1 MLYSEYLSINLT
13 ASKGCMNPGSPKE
26 MSWNNIRLLITQNG
40 VTSVHNLAG
49 GLENIEEHLN
59 NQLNRYRQ
67 QGWEPIKVER
77 PQEKN
82 QARYP
87 KNTIHCL
94 LKRSISLEPKNRFK
108 QISKD
113 SAKIDRNFSIGA

>member
-1 MLYSEYLSINLT
+1 MLYSEYLSLNFT
-13 ASKGCMNPGSPKE
+13 ASKGSITPGSLKE

-40 VTSVHNLAG
+40 VTKIQNLAG

-59 NQLNRYRQ
+59 NQLRRYQQ
-67 QGWEPIKVER
+67 QGWEAIKVER

-82 QARYP
+82 QSRYA

-94 LKRSISLEPKNRFK
+94 LKRSISLQPRNRFK
-108 QISKD
+108 QISQD
-113 SAKIDRNFSIGA
+113 SAPIERNFSIGA

>member
-49 GLENIEEHLN
+49 GIENIEEHLN

-82 QARYP
+82 QAHYP

-113 SAKIDRNFSIGA
+113 SARIESNLSIGA

>member
-1 MLYSEYLSINLT
+1 MLYSEYISLNFT
-13 ASKGCMNPGSPKE
+13 ASKGSIHVGSPRE

-40 VTSVHNLAG
+40 VTSAQNLAG

-59 NQLNRYRQ
+59 NQLNHYKQ

-82 QARYP
+82 SSPYP
-87 KNTIHCL
+87 RNTIHCL
-94 LKRSISLEPKNRFK
+94 LKRAISLETKNRLNRL
-108 QISKD
+108 SKD
-113 SAKIDRNFSIGA
+113 SAKLDPNLSMGA

>member
-1 MLYSEYLSINLT
+1 MLYSEYLSLNLT

-49 GLENIEEHLN
+49 GIENLEEHLN
-59 NQLNRYRQ
+59 NQLNCYRQ

-77 PQEKN
+77 PQERI
-82 QARYP
+82 QSPYP
-87 KNTIHCL
+87 TNKIHCL
-94 LKRSISLEPKNRFK
+94 LKRSITSCPLKPLAEN
-108 QISKD
+108 
-113 SAKIDRNFSIGA
+113 A